1 MSSATSVIRQ
11 VVSGSR
17 IRESSLLSSRAFI
30 CRIQRGVLP
39 RPHAIEIVVR
49 NNKAFRC
56 AVSRCRK
63 RDVHPY
69 HLDVVM
75 DRSGIPVV
83 WVVLEIAAF
92 WAVTATWHEG
102 RRVVAEATWR
112 VAWLACPDHPNA
124 AIAPTHAARE
134 PGSACPS
141 LLNSR
146 RRSHATSTRSDGI
159 LADIRWELAPVRQG
173 HPMRGETG
181 MQLHWKE
188 DGTDVDARTRS
199 VHARCIFNMQRRSR
213 QTSCCHGAQPRI
225 RWSVALGV
233 TQKPIR
239 FGNQELRLNNR

>member
-17 IRESSLLSSRAFI
+17 IRESSLLSSHAFI

-49 NNKAFRC
+49 NTKAFQC

-83 WVVLEIAAF
+83 GVVLEIAAF
-92 WAVTATWHEG
+92 RAVTATWHEG

-112 VAWLACPDHPNA
+112 VAWLACRDHPNA

-173 HPMRGETG
+173 HPMRGRPACNCIGKQMERMSMRGLVLFTR
-181 MQLHWKE
+181 
-188 DGTDVDARTRS
+188 DASSKCKDDHGRPHVVTARS
-199 VHARCIFNMQRRSR
+199 PGSAGVLL
-213 QTSCCHGAQPRI
+213 
-225 RWSVALGV
+225 SV
-233 TQKPIR
+233 
-239 FGNQELRLNNR
+239 